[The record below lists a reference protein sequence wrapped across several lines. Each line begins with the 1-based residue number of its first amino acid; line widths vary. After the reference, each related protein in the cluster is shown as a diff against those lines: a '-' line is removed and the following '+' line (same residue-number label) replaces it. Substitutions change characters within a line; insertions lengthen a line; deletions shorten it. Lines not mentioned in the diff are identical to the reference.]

1 MHSHLIHLQR
11 FMRRHYHHRQHHP
24 KRFYWLRLNECG
36 SALRILLEKGKEP
49 FIVSQ
54 LHVDQKVT
62 LSIVATD
69 AAGNPV
75 AFKPDAATPPATN
88 PTWTNSNPA
97 ADMVVSNDGL
107 TAVLT
112 PKADQVGQVTSVSMA
127 VIVDGVTFTA
137 TDDLTIVEGAIAGVK
152 LIETF

>member
-1 MHSHLIHLQR
+1 
-11 FMRRHYHHRQHHP
+11 MRRHHNHRQHHP
-24 KRFYWLRLNECG
+24 KRFYWFRILESG
-36 SALRILLEKGKEP
+36 SALRILLEKDREP

-88 PTWTNSNPA
+88 PVWTNSNPA
-97 ADMVVSNDGL
+97 AADMAVSNDGL
-107 TAVLT
+107 SAVVT
-112 PKADQVGQVTSVSMA
+112 PKADQVGQVTSVSVA
-127 VIVDGVTFTA
+127 VTVNGVTFTA

-152 LIETF
+152 IVETFSPL